1 MNQDHK
7 ATEKSPTSRKWM
19 VLILPIIFGV
29 VPIAAAQ
36 DVKGF
41 WADPINHPLSLFYL
55 VIAIIGVTVGLV
67 LVAAIY
73 MLRVLNLFVTQA
85 KKERAEKAGLVY
97 RPESTWWEKAWDS
110 FNASVPL
117 DKEKDID
124 LGHEYDGIR
133 ELDNHLPPWWK
144 GLFYGCVI
152 WAFVYMVIY
161 HYSSSLPLSAQEYEN
176 ELATVAEEL
185 RVLRASQPVEVI
197 DENTLTF
204 TRDENL
210 IANGKKVFM
219 SNNCG
224 SCHRNDGGGNAIGP
238 NLTDPYWVH
247 GGSLKEVF
255 LTIKTGVIEKG
266 MPAWGKVMSPSD
278 VRDVAFFVMS
288 LQGSNPVDSKKA
300 EGKLVEPEPSLIPAD
315 SVKSV
320 MNP

>member
-1 MNQDHK
+1 MNQDHM
-7 ATEKSPTSRKWM
+7 ASEKFQTSRKWIA
-19 VLILPIIFGV
+19 LILPLVFGV
-29 VPIAAAQ
+29 VPMATAQ

-41 WADPINHPLSLFYL
+41 WGDPINHPLSLFYF
-55 VIAIIGVTVGLV
+55 VMAMIVVTVVLV
-67 LVAAIY
+67 LVVAIY
-73 MLRVLNLFVTQA
+73 MLLVLDMFVIQA
-85 KKERAEKAGLVY
+85 KKEKAEKAGLVY
-97 RPESTWWEKAWDS
+97 TPEPSWWGKAWDS

-152 WAFVYMVIY
+152 WAVVYMVIY
-161 HYSSSLPLSAQEYEN
+161 HYSGSLPLSGQEYEN
-176 ELATVAEEL
+176 ELATAAEEL
-185 RVLRASQPVEVI
+185 RVLRASQPVAII
-197 DENTLTF
+197 DENTLAYPG
-204 TRDENL
+204 DENL

-238 NLTDPYWVH
+238 NLTDTYWVH

-288 LQGSNPVDSKKA
+288 LQGSNPVDPKKA
-300 EGKLVEPEPSLIPAD
+300 EGKLVEPAASQISAD
-315 SVKSV
+315 SAKNVT
-320 MNP
+320 NP